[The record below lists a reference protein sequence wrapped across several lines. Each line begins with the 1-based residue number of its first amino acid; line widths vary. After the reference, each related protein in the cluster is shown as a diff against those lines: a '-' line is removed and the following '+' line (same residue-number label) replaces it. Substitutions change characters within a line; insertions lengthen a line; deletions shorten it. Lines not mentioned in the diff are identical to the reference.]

1 MRRAAACVGSTASDV
16 AALTS
21 AAAGS
26 GCSEHKPRHRISECR
41 LADAFRAYEQK
52 GVRRL
57 GASIGG
63 KQQTLGFS
71 VSEQ

>member
-1 MRRAAACVGSTASDV
+1 MGKHKARHGVG
-16 AALTS
+16 
-21 AAAGS
+21 
-26 GCSEHKPRHRISECR
+26 ERR

-57 GASIGG
+57 RAAIGG
-63 KQQTLGFS
+63 KQQALGFS